1 MGVVVG
7 YHFRNRSHKGYR
19 LVDGVDYSHR
29 GDCTEQRS
37 RCQVL
42 FVTQTGASSRSFG
55 GGISIPGIS
64 TPPELNLG
72 YVLNSG
78 AHDPRDGT
86 FATVVEDGWAGKAQS
101 PPCRGR
107 TVGFGL
113 GNGLVSVTVVEK
125 VVQRVRLGGRS
136 PCGCEFLRLLL
147 QR

>member
-1 MGVVVG
+1 MSSVVC
-7 YHFRNRSHKGYR
+7 HTDRSIFTKFRRRHLNPRH
-19 LVDGVDYSHR
+19 LN
-29 GDCTEQRS
+29 
-37 RCQVL
+37 
-42 FVTQTGASSRSFG
+42 
-55 GGISIPGIS
+55 
-64 TPPELNLG
+64 PPELNLG

-136 PCGCEFLRLLL
+136 PCGCEFLRLPL
-147 QR
+147 QRRGCSLRFLRSLH